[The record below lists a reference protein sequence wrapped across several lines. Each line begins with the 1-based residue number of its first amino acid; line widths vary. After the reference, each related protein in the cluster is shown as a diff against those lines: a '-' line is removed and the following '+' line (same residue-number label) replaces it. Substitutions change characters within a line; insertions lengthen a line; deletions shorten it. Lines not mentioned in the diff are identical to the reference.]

1 MSEWPDEKVRTTALG
16 YINKHV
22 MNPLAWRATSVG
34 EIHPKL
40 TVLAELKS
48 DELLIGSCFHSESS
62 WSVLSTRR
70 VVGVRSGQIVDLP
83 VLDIVESRFGNF
95 IKGLGTSTSELM
107 RLRMA
112 NGRVLEL
119 EYETGP
125 ASMAPIYYFRF
136 WTAKYPLLTKLKS

>member
-1 MSEWPDEKVRTTALG
+1 MSEWPDEKIRTTALG

-22 MNPLAWRATSVG
+22 MNPSAWRATSVG

-40 TVLAELKS
+40 TVLADMKLEELP
-48 DELLIGSCFHSESS
+48 IVSCFHSESS

-70 VVGVRSGQIVDLP
+70 VVGVRYGQMVDLP

-95 IKGLGTSTSELM
+95 KGLGTSTSDLM

-125 ASMAPIYYFRF
+125 ASMAPIYYFRY
-136 WTAKYPLLTKLKS
+136 WAVKYPLLAKLKN

>member
-1 MSEWPDEKVRTTALG
+1 MSEWPDEKIRPTALG

-48 DELLIGSCFHSESS
+48 DELPIVSCFH
-62 WSVLSTRR
+62 
-70 VVGVRSGQIVDLP
+70 
-83 VLDIVESRFGNF
+83 
-95 IKGLGTSTSELM
+95 
-107 RLRMA
+107 
-112 NGRVLEL
+112 
-119 EYETGP
+119 
-125 ASMAPIYYFRF
+125 SMAPIYYFRF